1 MGQLRSGP
9 HVVGRLRSGV
19 WVSASFQIFALTA
32 GGEMSCDLEGNC
44 PSGIMPGGGNMSE
57 GIWYTHTIRLAEH
70 RTYKSVTFPT
80 NMAVF
85 RQRAILHDTQMVA
98 MEN

>member
-44 PSGIMPGGGNMSE
+44 PSGIMPGGG
-57 GIWYTHTIRLAEH
+57 GICPREFGTLI
-70 RTYKSVTFPT
+70 
-80 NMAVF
+80 
-85 RQRAILHDTQMVA
+85 Q
-98 MEN
+98 